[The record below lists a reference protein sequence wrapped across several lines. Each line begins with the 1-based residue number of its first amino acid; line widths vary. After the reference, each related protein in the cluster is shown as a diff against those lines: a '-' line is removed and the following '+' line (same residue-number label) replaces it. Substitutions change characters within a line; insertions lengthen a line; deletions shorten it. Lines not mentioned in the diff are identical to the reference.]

1 MDELRLRW
9 IACPALAA
17 ESMTPGP
24 CKRFEFFRVLY
35 GIMEES
41 SVKDFVLGDMGQLG
55 PQLELDLWIGKCSTS
70 KKGLEMFNF
79 QVD

>member
-1 MDELRLRW
+1 
-9 IACPALAA
+9 
-17 ESMTPGP
+17 MTPGP
-24 CKRFEFFRVLY
+24 CKRFELFPCAVR
-35 GIMEES
+35 IMEES

-79 QVD
+79 QVN

>member
-1 MDELRLRW
+1 
-9 IACPALAA
+9 
-17 ESMTPGP
+17 
-24 CKRFEFFRVLY
+24 
-35 GIMEES
+35 MEES